1 MGTAQVWAGVGPTSK
16 CRRGVPYTRCV
27 KAVGLYLVRNEVD
40 LIETNLRHHFSHVID
55 EAIVIDNGSSDGTFE
70 LLADLAEDLPIQLAS
85 EVGHMYQAERV
96 TRMARFATVQGA
108 DWVLPID
115 ADEFWVCTGVSFR
128 DVLEEAP
135 GDVRALFVEVVNFVQ
150 RRDVLVARPGGL
162 ASMTMRPERA
172 IGPAEETSR
181 MVREG
186 EIGWLEAV
194 STPKCVLRASPDV
207 VVAQGNHVTGIRGG
221 MPTERLTCLH
231 APIRARSVLAAKLDH
246 GRRLVEDGSPAEAG
260 WHVKRW
266 WQMAREGTFDREWD
280 ALSYEDGAIAVAG
293 RRHQLVEDDRLRD
306 AVVAVAPDVRTTAA
320 QAAHPIEEMAP
331 AVGAYLLA
339 LDTVPGWFS
348 PLDFRVFVELDR
360 IQRDRGLAGDLFEIG
375 AYLGK
380 SAILLGYLA
389 RPPAERLA
397 VCDVFEHVESVDAES
412 LLQHN
417 HWYSG
422 LSEKAFLE
430 QYQRFHE
437 HMPDVIVGSSLT
449 VDATAL
455 AGTCRIVHL
464 DGGQKYE
471 IVHHD
476 VSTARELLGPGGIV
490 AFGRPLQPAPT
501 RRGAGRLGAGPE
513 RDVRS
518 AVHDRVQ
525 ALRHVGRGVRR
536 RLVGPDRR
544 VGGPGTRPRP
554 GAAHVGR
561 VGGPAPVLVRGAT
574 GGHRGPRGAHPGPR
588 GHGGPRPPGSE
599 PSPSTERP
607 GPGSADRTP

>member
-1 MGTAQVWAGVGPTSK
+1 MGTAQVCAGVGPASK

-96 TRMARFATVQGA
+96 ARGWPASPPCRAPTGSCRSTPTSSGSA
-108 DWVLPID
+108 
-115 ADEFWVCTGVSFR
+115 TGVSFR

-280 ALSYEDGAIAVAG
+280 ALSYEDGAAIAVAG

-389 RPPAERLA
+389 RPPAERLT

-412 LLQHN
+412 LPQHN

-437 HMPDVIVGSSLT
+437 HMPDVIVGSSL
-449 VDATAL
+449 D
-455 AGTCRIVHL
+455 
-464 DGGQKYE
+464 
-471 IVHHD
+471 
-476 VSTARELLGPGGIV
+476 
-490 AFGRPLQPAPT
+490 
-501 RRGAGRLGAGPE
+501 RRCDGAGR
-513 RDVRS
+513 
-518 AVHDRVQ
+518 
-525 ALRHVGRGVRR
+525 HVPHRPSGRGPQVRDRAPRRVDGTGAPRSRRHRRVRR
-536 RLVGPDRR
+536 RLQ
-544 VGGPGTRPRP
+544 PRTN
-554 GAAHVGR
+554 
-561 VGGPAPVLVRGAT
+561 PAWRWPS
-574 GGHRGPRGAHPGPR
+574 
-588 GHGGPRPPGSE
+588 GSW
-599 PSPSTERP
+599 S
-607 GPGSADRTP
+607 